1 MIDKNDFNDVECE
14 LISSGYNSLE
24 ISNIWKNKK
33 LLNKIIDGIV
43 EARNMTQE
51 ELLASIKKNK
61 K

>member
-43 EARNMTQE
+43 EARNMTKE